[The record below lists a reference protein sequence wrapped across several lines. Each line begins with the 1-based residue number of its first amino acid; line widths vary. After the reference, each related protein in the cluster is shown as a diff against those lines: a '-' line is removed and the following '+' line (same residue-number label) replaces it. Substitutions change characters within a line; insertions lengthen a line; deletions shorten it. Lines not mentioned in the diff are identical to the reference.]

1 MTLKIFTLNTN
12 MHGSQTMP
20 DGKTV
25 NIWGFTNSNC
35 CSGGGGMRSGPGG
48 GMGGGSGGSGSMGGV
63 IVPNPLITV
72 NEGDDVE
79 ITVNNHSMMEHTLHL
94 HGLDV
99 NTANDGDPMTYPA
112 IPPMGSYTY
121 KFKAT
126 NAGTYF
132 YHCHV
137 HTVLHQQMGM
147 YGPLVVKAANG
158 LNQAWTGGPSYNKEY
173 VWVLSEY
180 DSKWHNSLEGS
191 VNYSYYNPDYFLING
206 KANPD
211 PSGDPNT
218 ALTARK
224 NQTFLI
230 RLINAGYLVAVVTL
244 GGLPFRVIA
253 SDGRPLPSPVTVT
266 SQTIA
271 PGERYDLLIT
281 FGSIGNWLAEVKYLN
296 WYNQTLRGKANTKIV
311 VT

>member
-1 MTLKIFTLNTN
+1 MALKTFALNTRMN
-12 MHGSQTMP
+12 GSQTMP
-20 DGKTV
+20 DGKTLK
-25 NIWGFTNSNC
+25 IWGFVDTNC
-35 CSGGGGMRSGPGG
+35 CSGGGGGMRSGPSGG
-48 GMGGGSGGSGSMGGV
+48 GMGGGSMGGV

-99 NTANDGDPMTYPA
+99 DTANDGDPMTYPA

-121 KFKAT
+121 KFKAS

-158 LNQAWTGGPSYNKEY
+158 VNRVWTGGPVYDKEY
-173 VWVLSEY
+173 HWVLSEY
-180 DSKWHNSLEGS
+180 DSIWHNSS
-191 VNYSYYNPDYFLING
+191 SINYSYYNPDYFLING

-211 PSGDPNT
+211 PSNDPKT
-218 ALTARK
+218 AVNARK
-224 NQTFLI
+224 NQTVLI
-230 RLINAGYLVAVVTL
+230 RLINAGYLVSVVSL
-244 GGLPFRVIA
+244 DGLPFKVVA
-253 SDGRPLPSPVTVT
+253 SDGRPLPSPVDAT
-266 SQTIA
+266 SQIIA
-271 PGERYDLLIT
+271 PGERYDLLINFT
-281 FGSIGNWLAEVKYLN
+281 NTGNWLAEVRYLN
-296 WYNQTLRGKANTKIV
+296 WYNQTVRGKANTKI
-311 VT
+311 TATL